1 MIQFFVDF
9 GNYEYFPFKYVGWG
23 IELICQVCFPIKVF
37 EAPITYVYGML
48 EMSVPKALEVKV
60 EVALAFEV

>member
-23 IELICQVCFPIKVF
+23 IELIC
-37 EAPITYVYGML
+37 
-48 EMSVPKALEVKV
+48 
-60 EVALAFEV
+60 